1 MNRHY
6 DGDQL
11 REVLSKFRAI
21 KREDD
26 VLLNIGADLI
36 VGFPGETDDD
46 FRQTLDIVRQ
56 YQITQLHAF
65 AFSPHVDHYSVPA
78 GSFPDQIPN
87 HMSQTRLKKLI
98 QVGEEVFNEFIANN
112 RNNEFRVLVEKIH
125 QNGGWEGWTENYIK
139 VDNTNFSLL
148 E

>member
-6 DGDQL
+6 DGKFLSQ
-11 REVLSKFRAI
+11 VLSKFRAI
-21 KREDD
+21 RREDG

-36 VGFPGETDDD
+36 VGFPGETEAD
-46 FRQTLDIVRQ
+46 FEETLDIVRQ
-56 YQITQLHAF
+56 FEITQLHAF

-78 GSFPDQIPN
+78 GSFPNQVPN
-87 HMSQTRLKKLI
+87 HTSQSRLKKLI

-125 QNGGWEGWTENYIK
+125 QDGGWEGWTENYIK
-139 VDNTNFSLL
+139 VDNANFSLL
-148 E
+148 P